1 MRDTV
6 RDLIPPAIFKLYQR
20 LFNRYGFSGN
30 YATWEDAKKVSS
42 GYDSALILDK
52 VKEALLKVK
61 KGEAVYERDSVIFD
75 KVEYSWPLL
84 ASLIWIAANEG
95 GRLNIIDF
103 GGSLG
108 STYFQNRKFL
118 VDFDVKWNIVD
129 QKHFVECGKKY
140 FADDRLN
147 FYYDLESCLKEQK
160 PSAIVFSSVL
170 QYLEKP
176 YEFMGNVLKHRFR
189 YILIDRTTFVLKGDD
204 RITVQKI
211 PPEIYRA
218 SYPCWF
224 FNLSAFIDFFCR
236 DYELMEEFDALAG
249 TIDLGDTTA
258 YDKGF
263 VFRRKAIHS
272 PNLVQKSKDV
282 KE

>member
-1 MRDTV
+1 MKDTV

-30 YATWEDAKKVSS
+30 YATWEEAKKVSS

-61 KGEAVYERDSVIFD
+61 NGEAVYERDSVVFD
-75 KVEYSWPLL
+75 KVQYSWPLL
-84 ASLIWIAANEG
+84 AGLLWIATENG
-95 GRLNIIDF
+95 NRLNIIDF

-118 VDFDVKWNIVD
+118 MDLDVKWNIVE

-160 PSAIVFSSVL
+160 PFAIIFSSVL
-170 QYLEKP
+170 QYMEKP
-176 YEFMGNVLKHRFR
+176 YEFMDSVLKHRFR
-189 YILIDRTTFVLKGDD
+189 YIVIDRTAFIAKGDD
-204 RITVQKI
+204 IITIQRVPK
-211 PPEIYRA
+211 EIYQA
-218 SYPCWF
+218 SYPGWF
-224 FNLSAFIDFFCR
+224 FNQEKFLIFFKDKYDLIADFESNDRANITSVF
-236 DYELMEEFDALAG
+236 
-249 TIDLGDTTA
+249 
-258 YDKGF
+258 KGYIF
-263 VFRRKAIHS
+263 KLK
-272 PNLVQKSKDV
+272 NENDD
-282 KE
+282 